1 MEYRIERD
9 SLGEVQVPAGAYW
22 GSQAERSRNLFQIS
36 GLTEHPRMIDAYIL
50 LKKACTEANTELGLL
65 DKEIGGAIILAANE
79 ILAGSP
85 YCYPGVQSQKSKV
98 ESRKLKVESPES
110 IVASPK
116 SKTESLKSELRTPT
130 SKLQTLR
137 DQFPVD
143 VFHMGAG
150 TSFNMNCN
158 EVLANRAEEILGG
171 KLGEYRRVN
180 PNDHPNYGQ
189 STNDTF
195 PSGMRIMARLMLV
208 DLLKAVDELIEA
220 FAAKGEEF
228 DHILKSGRTHL
239 QDAVPIRLGQEFA
252 AYAAALAKAKTRLQ
266 AAAHELEELGIGG
279 SAAGT
284 GLNTHPKYR
293 FIVIEKLN
301 KATGLQFR
309 TSPDMREAMQSNF
322 AMATLAAGLRIF
334 CLELTRISNDL
345 RLLCSGPLTGI
356 AEIILPAVQPGSSI
370 MPGKVN
376 PSMAEN
382 LNIVLYQVLGQCHT
396 IDMCVQAG
404 QLELN
409 VMMPGMAFA
418 AQFSLKIL
426 TNTLRTFTENCVR
439 GIKADEERCRHY
451 AETSPSLATALNP
464 IIGYQKSAEVVKR
477 ALKEKRSIPDVV
489 REMGLVDEETLRKAL
504 DPALLTE
511 PGIPGK

>member
-1 MEYRIERD
+1 MEFRVEKD
-9 SLGEVQVPAGAYW
+9 SLGNVEVPVGAYW

-36 GLTEHPRMIDAYIL
+36 GLTEHPKMIEAYIL

-65 DKEIGGAIILAANE
+65 DAEIGGAIIQAADE
-79 ILAGSP
+79 ILLG
-85 YCYPGVQSQKSKV
+85 KF
-98 ESRKLKVESPES
+98 
-110 IVASPK
+110 
-116 SKTESLKSELRTPT
+116 
-130 SKLQTLR
+130 R

-171 KLGEYRRVN
+171 KLGEYKRVN

-195 PSGMRIMARLMLV
+195 PSAMRIMARMMLNPLLETV
-208 DLLKAVDELIEA
+208 DNLVLA
-220 FAAKGEEF
+220 FTAKGKEF
-228 DHILKSGRTHL
+228 DHILKSARTHL
-239 QDAVPIRLGQEFA
+239 QDAVPIRLGQEFK
-252 AYAAALAKAKTRLQ
+252 AYGVALAKSRVWLEN
-266 AAAHELEELGIGG
+266 AAHELEELGIGG

-284 GLNTHPKYR
+284 GLNTHPDYR
-293 FIVIEKLN
+293 FKVVAKLN
-301 KATGLQFR
+301 EYTQIPFRPATDL
-309 TSPDMREAMQSNF
+309 REAMQSNLPMSALSSALRMF
-322 AMATLAAGLRIF
+322 A
-334 CLELTRISNDL
+334 LELTRITNDL
-345 RLLCSGPLTGI
+345 RLMCSGPLTGL
-356 AEIILPAVQPGSSI
+356 AEIVLPPVQPGSSI

-382 LNIVLYQVLGQCHT
+382 LNIVLFQIMGQCHN

-418 AQFSLKIL
+418 AQFSLQVL
-426 TNTLRTFTENCVR
+426 TNTLQTFTENCVK
-439 GIKADEERCRHY
+439 GITANEEICRHY

-464 IIGYQKSAEVVKR
+464 IIGYQAAADVVKT
-477 ALKEKRSIPDVV
+477 ALREKKSIPAVV
-489 REMGLVDEETLRKAL
+489 REKGLIDEETLSKAL

-511 PGIPGK
+511 PGIPG

>member
-1 MEYRIERD
+1 MDYRIEKD
-9 SLGEVQVPAGAYW
+9 SLGEVQVPANAYW
-22 GSQAERSRNLFQIS
+22 GSQAERSRQLFQIS

-50 LKKACTEANTELGLL
+50 LKKACTEANTEFGLL
-65 DKEIGGAIILAANE
+65 DAEIGRAIVQAADE
-79 ILAGSP
+79 ILGQGPYKYSGLNLTAAGPS
-85 YCYPGVQSQKSKV
+85 
-98 ESRKLKVESPES
+98 
-110 IVASPK
+110 
-116 SKTESLKSELRTPT
+116 
-130 SKLQTLR
+130 LR

-171 KLGEYRRVN
+171 TLGTYKRVN

-195 PSGMRIMARLMLV
+195 PTGMRVMSRLMLA
-208 DLLKAVDELIEA
+208 DLLKAIDDLIEGLDLK
-220 FAAKGEEF
+220 AKEF
-228 DHILKSGRTHL
+228 DHILKSARTHL

-252 AYAAALAKAKTRLQ
+252 AYAMAIRKSRVWLEHAAN
-266 AAAHELEELGIGG
+266 ELEELGIGG

-284 GLNTHPKYR
+284 GLNTHPDYR
-293 FIVIEKLN
+293 FAVVDKLS
-301 KATGLQFR
+301 KYTDIPFYPAD
-309 TSPDMREAMQSNF
+309 DMRYAMQSNMP
-322 AMATLAAGLRIF
+322 MAALSAGLRIF

-345 RLLCSGPLTGI
+345 RLLCSGPLTGL
-356 AEIILPAVQPGSSI
+356 AEIVLPAVQPGSSI

-382 LNIVLYQVLGQCHT
+382 LNLVLFQILGQCHN

-418 AQFSLKIL
+418 AQFSLQVL
-426 TNTLRTFTENCVR
+426 TNTLNTFTENCVL
-439 GIKADEERCRHY
+439 GIKADEERCRQY

-464 IIGYQKSAEVVKR
+464 IIGYQKAAEVVKV
-477 ALKEKRSIPDVV
+477 ALREKKPIPQVV

-511 PGIPGK
+511 PGIPGS